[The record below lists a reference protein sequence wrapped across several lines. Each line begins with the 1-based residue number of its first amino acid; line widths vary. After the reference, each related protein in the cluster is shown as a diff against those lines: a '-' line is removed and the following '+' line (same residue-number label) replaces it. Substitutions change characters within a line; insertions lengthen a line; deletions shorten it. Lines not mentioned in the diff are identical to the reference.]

1 MQQRLAVL
9 CAVLAL
15 GFTACSK
22 QDDAARAGGP
32 PPAEVAVVTAARG
45 DSAVTREFPGRVTA
59 YRTAEVRAQVEG
71 ILQQR
76 RYAEGSEVRA
86 GQQLFQ
92 IDPRTLRANLAAAS
106 AELARAQAS
115 AEIAAATVKRY
126 GQLVGDQGVSRQEYD
141 QAQSTLKQA
150 QAQVLAASAAV
161 DRARIDL
168 EHASVSA
175 PISGRIGRA
184 LVSEGALVGKGEA
197 THLATIEQLDPIYV
211 DFNQSANDLLRLRQ
225 QLKSGKLNAADGLP
239 VELILPDGS
248 AYPHAG
254 KLLFSEQTVD
264 PATGTI
270 VVRAQFPNPDRLLM
284 PGVYV
289 TARSAQGTLSG
300 AVRVPQRAVQSS
312 PQGQF
317 VYVVDKDGKVAQQP
331 VKTAGFSG
339 KDWLIGEGLEGGE
352 TVIVEGI
359 QKIRPGAPVKPVPY
373 GASQVSSQ
381 SASQVTS
388 QSASQVT
395 SQSASQA
402 TGQGAGQVA
411 SQPAAAASAVPAK
424 R

>member
-9 CAVLAL
+9 CAALAL

-22 QDDAARAGGP
+22 PDGDAKQGAGGP
-32 PPAEVAVVTAARG
+32 PPAEVAVVTVTRG
-45 DSAVTREFPGRVTA
+45 DSALTREFPGQVTA
-59 YRTAEVRAQVEG
+59 FRTAEVRAQVEG

-76 RYAEGSEVRA
+76 LYAEGGEVRA

-92 IDPRTLRANLAAAS
+92 IDPRTLRANLAS
-106 AELARAQAS
+106 AKADLARLQAS
-115 AEIAAATVKRY
+115 ADIARATLKRY
-126 GQLVGDQGVSRQEYD
+126 GQLVGDQGVSQQEYD
-141 QAQSTLKQA
+141 QAQSSLKQA
-150 QAQVLAASAAV
+150 EAQVQAAAAAV
-161 DRARIDL
+161 DRAQIDL
-168 EHASVSA
+168 EHAAVAA
-175 PISGRIGRA
+175 PIAGRIGRA

-225 QLKSGKLNAADGLP
+225 QLKSGKLGAADGLP
-239 VELILPDGS
+239 VEIILPDGS
-248 AYPHAG
+248 VYPHTG

-264 PATGTI
+264 PATGTL

-284 PGVYV
+284 PGVFV

-317 VYVVDKDGKVAQQP
+317 VYVVDKDSKVAPQP

-339 KDWLIGEGLEGGE
+339 KDWLIGEGLKGGE

-359 QKIRPGAPVKPVPY
+359 QKVRPGAPVKPVPF
-373 GASQVSSQ
+373 GASQ
-381 SASQVTS
+381 A
-388 QSASQVT
+388 A
-395 SQSASQA
+395 A
-402 TGQGAGQVA
+402 QGA
-411 SQPAAAASAVPAK
+411 SQPAASAVAAK
-424 R
+424 K